1 MSTLVLVAERFSN
14 DIEVRRPDPSLLF
27 EDAEVVAVHSL
38 PGSDAKLAYS
48 QALVTT
54 EGKVVILWTGY
65 SFTDSAWMAFISVLD
80 LNNGFEFDVRLPLG
94 GQSTERPRAVL
105 TPENDL
111 FFVSYNRVMR
121 WGYLSSA
128 LTTVWTARP
137 AHHAYD
143 VMLFVGGSGFSEWDT
158 SGGTGLHVFDASGV
172 EVDIVVPPAGVIIG
186 ENQDHAHLT
195 AIPYTDTSGAQTVFG
210 TYNLVTSTYTP
221 LVTYP
226 DESAEV
232 KYYADAAGVTV
243 IVSVYTEVSEDI
255 IRFMRLT
262 TDGQVIFSEA
272 NSPVGGYANADMI
285 PCASFT
291 AVVPLVE
298 PI

>member
-1 MSTLVLVAERFSN
+1 MPTLVLVAERFSN

-38 PGSDAKLAYS
+38 PGSDAHLAYS
-48 QALVTT
+48 QAFVTT
-54 EGKVVILWTGY
+54 EGKVVILWTGH
-65 SFTDSAWMAFISVLD
+65 SPTDSAWMAFISVLD

-94 GQSTERPRAVL
+94 DQAANWPKAVL
-105 TPENDL
+105 TPENAL
-111 FFVSYNRVMR
+111 VFVSNNYVMR

-128 LTTVWTARP
+128 LTTVRAADNGHTESIT
-137 AHHAYD
+137 
-143 VMLFVGGSGFSEWDT
+143 LFVDGSGFSEWDT

-172 EVDIVVPPAGVIIG
+172 EVGTIVPPAEVIIG
-186 ENQDHAHLT
+186 SDCHPAHRT
-195 AIPYTDTSGAQTVFG
+195 AIPYIDTSGAQMVFG

-226 DESAEV
+226 DWSAGV
-232 KYYADAAGVTV
+232 KYYADAAGVTA
-243 IVSVYTEVSEDI
+243 IVSSDGDI

-272 NSPVGGYANADMI
+272 NSPVGGYVNADMI

-291 AVVPLVE
+291 AVI
-298 PI
+298 PIVGGV